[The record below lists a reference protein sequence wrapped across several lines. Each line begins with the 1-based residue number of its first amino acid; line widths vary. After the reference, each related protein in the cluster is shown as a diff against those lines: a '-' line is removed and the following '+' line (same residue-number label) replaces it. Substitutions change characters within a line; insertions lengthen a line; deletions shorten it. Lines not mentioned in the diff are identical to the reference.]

1 MKNKLAFTLVEL
13 IIVIALI
20 GILLLIAL
28 PNSEYFNKLK
38 EMAEIKEFRR
48 DVLLARNKAI
58 MESDSYTFARIEG
71 GKGYKIKG
79 VCGGYCDRKYF
90 ESGLRILGTNTIRF
104 HPNGTVGGANT
115 ILFHDKNKRMYEMK
129 ITPVIGNVNIELV
142 ESLEKE
148 YE

>member
-1 MKNKLAFTLVEL
+1 MEVAMKNKLAFTLVEL

-58 MESDSYTFARIEG
+58 MEGDI
-71 GKGYKIKG
+71 
-79 VCGGYCDRKYF
+79 
-90 ESGLRILGTNTIRF
+90 
-104 HPNGTVGGANT
+104 
-115 ILFHDKNKRMYEMK
+115 
-129 ITPVIGNVNIELV
+129 
-142 ESLEKE
+142 
-148 YE
+148 